1 LLYLAD
7 KKRKGGNIKM
17 EVNSLMSSQLMEL
30 QQTVQM
36 SVMQNALNLNTTTA
50 IELLKELPQQQTAPT
65 HPYKGSIIDIS
76 I

>member
-1 LLYLAD
+1 
-7 KKRKGGNIKM
+7 M

-30 QQTVQM
+30 QHTVQM

-65 HPYKGSIIDIS
+65 HPYKVSIIDIS